1 MLTAIGCVPGAG
13 DVIKSIG
20 KAIIKG
26 ADDITIT
33 LLKKLDAEDTYTAF
47 VKFRQTLQA
56 STEEAVATING
67 WLKKAE
73 NQYKETELAELL
85 STANECMDKAVEFVQ
100 AKVDEFGWK
109 VFGREDA
116 LQKINKLSEFGIDRQ
131 KKIIKILEESP
142 EGTIAQLSNLQK
154 GNYGEMK
161 TDIDLEKDGRYQ
173 RVSNFRVTSLTDKGH
188 HGIDGIYKNMNP
200 PPDFIIVES
209 KYLGA
214 EEAVNESFVPTM
226 SKVKNGR
233 QMDFKWIEKR
243 LEGSIDD
250 KKLLKKIQKALQNNR
265 VDSVAAKIDKKGN
278 ITYYQLDADGKVIT
292 DGVTNSPIIYN
303 INKE

>member
-1 MLTAIGCVPGAG
+1 M
-13 DVIKSIG
+13 
-20 KAIIKG
+20 
-26 ADDITIT
+26 
-33 LLKKLDAEDTYTAF
+33 
-47 VKFRQTLQA
+47 
-56 STEEAVATING
+56 N
-67 WLKKAE
+67 
-73 NQYKETELAELL
+73 
-85 STANECMDKAVEFVQ
+85 KAVEFVQ
-100 AKVDEFGWK
+100 AKIDEFGWK

-214 EEAVNESFVPTM
+214 EEAVNESFAPTM

-233 QMDFKWIEKR
+233 QMDSEW
-243 LEGSIDD
+243 
-250 KKLLKKIQKALQNNR
+250 
-265 VDSVAAKIDKKGN
+265 IDKNLEKSVSDDLYDEIVDAIDRKKVDFVASKVTNDGN
-278 ITYYQLDADGKVIT
+278 ITYYKLDSSGKIMRDSDNIPVI
-292 DGVTNSPIIYN
+292 YH